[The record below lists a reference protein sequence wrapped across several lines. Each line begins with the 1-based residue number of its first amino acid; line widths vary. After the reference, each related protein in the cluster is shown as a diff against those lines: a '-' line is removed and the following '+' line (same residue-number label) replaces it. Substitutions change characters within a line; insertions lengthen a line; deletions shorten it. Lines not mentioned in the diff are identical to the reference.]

1 MTGVRIRPAE
11 PADAHQIA
19 EVHVRGWQ
27 WGYRDLL
34 PADVL
39 DSLSVERREQG
50 WVEILSS
57 LPSGATVFV
66 ALEADRIVG
75 FAGVGPSRDDDAPE
89 AAGELSSLYIEE
101 EVAGTGAGRALMDAA
116 ITFARSSGYREL
128 TLWVLERNARARR
141 FYEAGGLRPDGSA
154 KQEMHPVVPVLLEEV
169 RYRRSLVAS

>member
-1 MTGVRIRPAE
+1 VTGVRIRPAE

-27 WGYRDLL
+27 WGCRDLL

-75 FAGVGPSRDDDAPE
+75 FAGVGP
-89 AAGELSSLYIEE
+89 
-101 EVAGTGAGRALMDAA
+101 AGTTMLQRRPASCPRSTSRRRSPVPGRAA
-116 ITFARSSGYREL
+116 
-128 TLWVLERNARARR
+128 
-141 FYEAGGLRPDGSA
+141 P
-154 KQEMHPVVPVLLEEV
+154 
-169 RYRRSLVAS
+169 